1 MSLVFKLYQVKAINC
16 LHNKKVVKYIHLFE
30 CKGSLYEVICKYY
43 CFLKPKTCM
52 LKSLECCQ
60 DELFDIKLFYV
71 YWLICQVLYVTY
83 RSTESQHVHLPVF
96 RWLSDRSNE
105 GCIVQS
111 CGSLLLKCYAQ
122 SVNVF
127 GCWFFFYVQT
137 CQVPTYMCVLYRYLN
152 LLVDLLLKVLK
163 HWMYIHVCTDVSVR
177 TNLFSLRFPGTC
189 CTVSSVIVQEHCT
202 CTSQKTQ
209 LLWSARDRGVWFV
222 IHLFVSDRFI
232 YHLLF
237 WTRWM
242 KLSSF
247 LA

>member
-1 MSLVFKLYQVKAINC
+1 M
-16 LHNKKVVKYIHLFE
+16 
-30 CKGSLYEVICKYY
+30 
-43 CFLKPKTCM
+43 
-52 LKSLECCQ
+52 
-60 DELFDIKLFYV
+60 FYV
-71 YWLICQVLYVTY
+71 YCLICQVLYVTY

-163 HWMYIHVCTDVSVR
+163 HWMYIHVYRCECEDQFI
-177 TNLFSLRFPGTC
+177 FSQISIYMLYSLICNRSGTLYI
-189 CTVSSVIVQEHCT
+189 TKNTVIVKCQGQRSLICYTLICIWIVYISFAILNKVNET
-202 CTSQKTQ
+202 E
-209 LLWSARDRGVWFV
+209 FV
-222 IHLFVSDRFI
+222 IS
-232 YHLLF
+232 LL
-237 WTRWM
+237 
-242 KLSSF
+242 
-247 LA
+247 

>member
-16 LHNKKVVKYIHLFE
+16 LQNKKVVKYIHLFE
-30 CKGSLYEVICKYY
+30 CEGSLYEVICKYY

-71 YWLICQVLYVTY
+71 YCLICQVLYVTY

-127 GCWFFFYVQT
+127 GCWFFFMYKHV
-137 CQVPTYMCVLYRYLN
+137 RYLHICVCCIDISVN
-152 LLVDLLLKVLK
+152 L
-163 HWMYIHVCTDVSVR
+163 
-177 TNLFSLRFPGTC
+177 
-189 CTVSSVIVQEHCT
+189 
-202 CTSQKTQ
+202 
-209 LLWSARDRGVWFV
+209 
-222 IHLFVSDRFI
+222 
-232 YHLLF
+232 
-237 WTRWM
+237 
-242 KLSSF
+242 
-247 LA
+247 